1 MRKFLTYC
9 GMHGY
14 CYLET
19 ITERGLSNLE
29 LENRML
35 YRRHSELFGSAK
47 NRQKRIH
54 VLYMYVWQVL
64 FLV

>member
-9 GMHGY
+9 GMHEY

-29 LENRML
+29 LENRMR

-47 NRQKRIH
+47 NRQKQIY